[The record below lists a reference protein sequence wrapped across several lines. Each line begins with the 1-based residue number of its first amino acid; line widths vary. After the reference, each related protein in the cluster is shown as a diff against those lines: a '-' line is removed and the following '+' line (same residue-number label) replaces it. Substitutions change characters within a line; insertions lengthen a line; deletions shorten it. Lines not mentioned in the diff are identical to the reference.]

1 MEAYPLQWPDYQQ
14 RTPHCKIQE
23 SRFDTTFDIAR
34 KLVFNEIARLG
45 GKNPILSTNIP
56 LRKDGYPYAS
66 AREPDDRGVAVYF
79 DYKGKQ
85 MVFACDKWQT
95 TKENVKAVSK
105 TKRGEEMKLTRE
117 QETIDTA
124 DHVFHI
130 PTGEVWVTAFVR
142 NGKLACCGWPLSMEP
157 IENFLVHKKA
167 SEDERMKLLEDMANM
182 SEGDARTIYAQ
193 DKLKQKV

>member
-14 RTPHCKIQE
+14 RTPHYKIQK

-79 DYKGKQ
+79 DYKGKS

-95 TKENVKAVSK
+95 TKENVKAVAK
-105 TKRGEEMKLTRE
+105 
-117 QETIDTA
+117 TIDA
-124 DHVFHI
+124 IRGIERWGSSEMMEQAFRGFEALPAPDQCKYSWRDYFDFAPDHN
-130 PTGEVWVTAFVR
+130 P
-142 NGKLACCGWPLSMEP
+142 
-157 IENFLVHKKA
+157 
-167 SEDERMKLLEDMANM
+167 SEE
-182 SEGDARTIYAQ
+182 
-193 DKLKQKV
+193 KLKFTYRSFAKDFHPDHGGSDEDWAALNEAYTQAKTELGYN

>member
-14 RTPHCKIQE
+14 RTPHYKIQK

-66 AREPDDRGVAVYF
+66 ARDPDDRGVAVYF
-79 DYKGKQ
+79 DYKGKS

-95 TKENVKAVSK
+95 TKENVKAVAK
-105 TKRGEEMKLTRE
+105 
-117 QETIDTA
+117 TIDAIRGIERWGSSEMMEQAFRGFEALPAPKQNGWRDVFNIAPTQKPSFDQLKGIYKRKA
-124 DHVFHI
+124 KVAHPDHGGTNEECHI
-130 PTGEVWVTAFVR
+130 IQGAYDQA
-142 NGKLACCGWPLSMEP
+142 K
-157 IENFLVHKKA
+157 IELGYN
-167 SEDERMKLLEDMANM
+167 
-182 SEGDARTIYAQ
+182 
-193 DKLKQKV
+193 